1 MTLHY
6 VDSSAWAKLL
16 VDERESAAL
25 TTWVRGQLEAGT
37 TLASSHLLVTELHR
51 LAARFGVA
59 PTDVTAALSVVNLAL
74 PDEATFRAAGLL
86 PGPIRS
92 LDALHV
98 ATALEL
104 GADFFVSYDD
114 RQLDAVRAVGIPT
127 SSPA

>member
-16 VDERESAAL
+16 VDEPESAAL
-25 TTWVRGQLEAGT
+25 STWAANLLDEGA
-37 TLASSHLLVTELHR
+37 TLASSHLLVAELYR
-51 LAARFGVA
+51 LALRLGVA
-59 PTDVTAALSVVNLAL
+59 ATEVTAALSVVNLAL
-74 PDEATFRAAGLL
+74 PDETTFRTAGLL
-86 PGPIRS
+86 AGPIRS

-104 GADFFVSYDD
+104 GADSFVSYDD
-114 RQLDAVRAVGIPT
+114 RQLDAVRAVGIPA